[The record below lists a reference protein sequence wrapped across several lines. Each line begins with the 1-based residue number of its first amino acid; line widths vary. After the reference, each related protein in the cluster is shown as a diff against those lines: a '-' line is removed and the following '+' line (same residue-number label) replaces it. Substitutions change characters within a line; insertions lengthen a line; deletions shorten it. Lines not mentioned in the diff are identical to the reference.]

1 MSEECCNFV
10 NMEKD
15 EVEHI
20 AIVRCER
27 QSEICPGNYCLR
39 AFFNSTDYFELLK
52 NKKKS
57 LVGFLTCG
65 GCPGKRI
72 YRLVQRLRDQEHLD
86 TLYFSTCIVEND
98 FVLPK
103 CIFQNKLGSDIEK
116 LGIKVVKGTHAS
128 GMQCCSLY

>member
-57 LVGFLTCG
+57 LVGFFNLW
-65 GCPGKRI
+65 
-72 YRLVQRLRDQEHLD
+72 RLSWKKNLQTSAKTERSGTFGH
-86 TLYFSTCIVEND
+86 TL
-98 FVLPK
+98 L
-103 CIFQNKLGSDIEK
+103 
-116 LGIKVVKGTHAS
+116 
-128 GMQCCSLY
+128 